1 MIQYLPLKDI
11 TAKYQPALQERIA
24 DVVAKGIYLFGE
36 ETAMFEQEYAA
47 YIGTRHCIACG
58 NGYDA
63 LWLILKAYK
72 EMGVLSEG
80 DGILVPA
87 NTFIASALAITN
99 NGLKPVF
106 VDPEHNTSVID
117 VDGIKRAYT
126 PQCKAVM
133 LVHLYGR
140 NSYSREI
147 ADFCR
152 QNGLKII
159 EDNAQAHGC
168 MFNHSRTGSLGD
180 AAAHSFYPGKNLGAM
195 GDAGAITTDDS
206 ALYNTIT
213 ALHNYGSQKKYIHS
227 SIGVNSRMD
236 EIQAAVLR
244 IKLRNLDEENEH
256 RKHIAR
262 LYLQSINNSNI
273 TLQPTQ
279 DFGTN
284 VFHIFPI
291 FSKHREGLISHLT
304 DKGISTLI
312 HYPVPVHKQEC
323 YKEYNTLEMPVAERL
338 ASEELSLPCHPAMSI
353 EDAEKVIEAVNSFR
367 IQGV

>member
-11 TAKYQPALQERIA
+11 AAKYQPALQEKIA
-24 DVVAKGIYLFGE
+24 EVVTKGIYLLGE
-36 ETAMFEQEYAA
+36 ETAKFEQEYAA
-47 YIGTRHCIACG
+47 YIGTKHCIACG

-72 EMGVLSEG
+72 EMGILKDG
-80 DGILVPA
+80 DGVIVPA

-99 NGLKPVF
+99 NGLDPIF
-106 VDPEHNTSVID
+106 ADPEYNTSVMSIES
-117 VDGIKRAYT
+117 IKKAYT

-140 NSYSREI
+140 NSYSQDI

-152 QNGLKII
+152 QYGLKII

-168 MFNHSRTGSLGD
+168 IFSNCHTGSLGD

-195 GDAGAITTDDS
+195 GDAGAITTNDS
-206 ALYNTIT
+206 ALHNAIMT
-213 ALHNYGSQKKYIHS
+213 LHNYGSSQKYIHT

-244 IKLRNLDEENEH
+244 IKLRNLDEENNH
-256 RKHIAR
+256 RKHIAQT
-262 LYLQSINNSNI
+262 YLQNINNCNI
-273 TLQPTQ
+273 TLQPTT
-279 DFGTN
+279 DFNTN

-291 FSKHREGLISHLT
+291 FSKHREKLISHLA

-312 HYPVPVHKQEC
+312 HYPIPVHKQKC
-323 YKEYNTLEMPVAERL
+323 YKEYNSIEMPIAERL
-338 ASEELSLPCHPAMSI
+338 ASEELSLPCHPVMSV
-353 EDAEKVIEAVNSFR
+353 EDAEKVIEAVNNFH
-367 IQGV
+367 I